1 MREDTN
7 RGNIMVVD
15 DVAENLR
22 LLVNM
27 LTSAGYVVRAFP
39 RGAMALRAAAADPP
53 DLFLLDITMP
63 EMDGYELCSHLKSD
77 EKLQEIPVI
86 FLSALNETK
95 DKLKAFEKGGVDY
108 ITKPFQFEEVQ
119 ARVATHLELRKLRL
133 ELEEQNE
140 QLEENIK
147 QLKELEKLRDELTH
161 MMVHDL
167 RSPLMGITGGL
178 ELVKMKLERK
188 MPEAWEIVE
197 RTIDNAS
204 LGARMLVDMISDMLD
219 VNRLEASKMPL
230 KLAEDDVTSAV
241 ERGIE
246 MLGGLLVDHN
256 VELKAEKPAKTSLDP
271 DVIKRVVANLVGN
284 AAKFTPSGKTIEI
297 EISCAH
303 EAVHVAVKDE
313 GPGIPE
319 EHCELIFDKFGQSK
333 NKGNK
338 VKYSTG
344 LGLTFCK
351 LAVEAHGGQIG
362 VRSKKGKGS
371 TFWFTLPASS

>member
-1 MREDTN
+1 MSEVN
-7 RGNIMVVD
+7 GKNIMVVD

-27 LTSAGYVVRAFP
+27 LTGAGYVVRAFP
-39 RGAMALRAAAADPP
+39 RGAMALRAAALSPP

-63 EMDGYELCSHLKSD
+63 EMDGYELCSKLKSD
-77 EKLQEIPVI
+77 DKLKDIPVI

-95 DKLKAFEKGGVDY
+95 DKLKAFAQGGVDY

-119 ARVATHLELRKLRL
+119 ARVATHLELRHLRL
-133 ELEEQNE
+133 ELQEQNE
-140 QLEENIK
+140 QLAANIRR
-147 QLKELEKLRDELTH
+147 LKELEKLRDDLTH

-178 ELVKMKLERK
+178 ELVKMKLEKRL
-188 MPEAWEIVE
+188 PEAWEMVE

-230 KLAEDDVTSAV
+230 KKEESDIKATV
-241 ERGIE
+241 EKGIE
-246 MLGGLLVDHN
+246 MLGGLLVDHR
-256 VELKAEKPAKTSLDP
+256 VEVNSKEDVKTSLDP

-284 AAKFTPSGKTIEI
+284 AAKFTPSGKKIEV
-297 EISCAH
+297 SVTCAH
-303 EAVHVAVKDE
+303 EAVHVAVHDE

-319 EHCELIFDKFGQSK
+319 EHCERIFDKFGQVE
-333 NKGNK
+333 NKEDK
-338 VKYSTG
+338 CKYSTG

-351 LAVEAHGGQIG
+351 LAIEAHGGQIG
-362 VRSKKGKGS
+362 VKSKRGEGS
-371 TFWFTLPASS
+371 TFWFTLPASDA